1 MLIDQLR
8 EISEMRD
15 AFMVDDSDS
24 MKDLNGTMSAAT
36 SKSRVYLLQF
46 DAELKAIEQA
56 IEETR
61 AVIAHFQSGV

>member
-1 MLIDQLR
+1 MNQLR
-8 EISEMRD
+8 DISEMRD

-24 MKDLNGTMSAAT
+24 IKDFNGTMSAATT